1 MHMRKERQIIRAEED
16 ERAWRQRAMVRVNA
30 AAVSWDAERKRWLI
44 RLVVGEEVIKRA
56 VPNATRDADD
66 EVLRSLA
73 VETAKDEGYDLNALC
88 VTVTR

>member
-16 ERAWRQRAMVRVNA
+16 ERAWRERAMVRVNA

-44 RLVVGEEVIKRA
+44 RLRVGEEVIKRA
-56 VPNATRDADD
+56 VPNAKRDADD

-73 VETAKDEGYDLNALC
+73 VETAKDEGYDLNPLC
-88 VTVTR
+88 VMITR

>member
-1 MHMRKERQIIRAEED
+1 
-16 ERAWRQRAMVRVNA
+16 MVRVNT

-44 RLVVGEEVIKRA
+44 RLRVGEEVIKRA

-73 VETAKDEGYDLNALC
+73 VETAKDEGYDISPLC